1 MKTTLTKTI
10 ERSPEAHET
19 VSGNAG
25 ADMKVSNNTIN
36 SPLRGSR
43 SESLDKK
50 GKTPHAAEN
59 ARAQAGDRV
68 ELSVNLREVGKLTET
83 VASMPSTNSEKIESI
98 KSRIADGTYN
108 VSGLDVA
115 EKMLRSMGIEVPDVE
130 EK

>member
-43 SESLDKK
+43 SEALDKK

-68 ELSVNLREVGKLTET
+68 ELHALDKQREDRVHKKQDRRRNIQREWPRRCGE
-83 VASMPSTNSEKIESI
+83 
-98 KSRIADGTYN
+98 
-108 VSGLDVA
+108 DVA
-115 EKMLRSMGIEVPDVE
+115 VHGY
-130 EK
+130 